1 MGIFNFRV
9 FKLDGHKLKN
19 QPNKK
24 NKNMKLEKILDKL
37 GSLEKN
43 SFIKIIDNIISKN
56 PKHSK
61 EIEGILSSSDK
72 GLKSVDNINVSEIF
86 SLISNEFTEHLL
98 CEFQEAN
105 SQLDILIDI
114 IIRDG
119 NCIMKQDWFSRLY
132 EIEIKNLKVK
142 IKTLHSELENE
153 KSELSESRKRDYKI
167 YKACLSNAYTNDL
180 TNNREAKITS
190 DELSIIL
197 MLSKQLGLS
206 QEDVKLINYSILP
219 IIKADVQDV
228 INNLKNLGVV
238 FFSKKENTIY
248 VADEMV
254 RLLRKVRK
262 KDVAEKFYRRILKL
276 LREPIINQIAK
287 EHNIERKLTLS
298 QKIEEIIKAGISF
311 TDLLSTE
318 IYKQGITL
326 TEKKKILNELC
337 EKGLNIPNLRGS
349 TLEEKISSLTE
360 YFDNVEKDEKVGISI
375 DGFDKMLSEL
385 NQSLP
390 KLNKEL
396 KVQFELQEEY
406 VLNAD
411 FLLDYNI
418 KPRDILDLITRS
430 DVTKFLKDHGI
441 KQRGDDI
448 LNILVHYKDVE
459 NLYLENYENVGYR
472 NLNLLKENGILVKES
487 ELGLKFE
494 ELTTTIFKSLG
505 FNVDDAFK
513 NQLNTKKDMM
523 DILLNLGN
531 NEIIIVECKTIKEK
545 GYNKFSSVSR
555 QLKSYQNLA
564 LKNNLRIVKI
574 LLVAPE
580 FSDDFVNDCEM
591 DTEMNL
597 SLLPASTLSKIF
609 ETFKTSKYQ
618 EFPHVLFRDIVIN
631 EERIIKALTK

>member
-1 MGIFNFRV
+1 
-9 FKLDGHKLKN
+9 
-19 QPNKK
+19 
-24 NKNMKLEKILDKL
+24 MKLEQILDKL

-43 SFIKIIDNIISKN
+43 SFIKIIDSIISNN
-56 PKHSK
+56 PKNLK
-61 EIEGILSSSDK
+61 KIEKILSSSDK
-72 GLKSVDNINVSEIF
+72 GLKSVDNLNVSNIF
-86 SLISNEFTEHLL
+86 HLTSNEFTEHLL
-98 CEFQEAN
+98 SEFQEAN

-119 NCIMKQDWFSRLY
+119 NCILKQDWFSRLY
-132 EIEIKNLKVK
+132 ETEIKNLKGK
-142 IKTLHSELENE
+142 IKLLTYELEND
-153 KSELSESRKRDYKI
+153 KGELSESRKRDYRI
-167 YKACLSNAYTNDL
+167 YRACLSTAYNNDIL
-180 TNNREAKITS
+180 NNREAKVTS

-197 MLSKQLGLS
+197 TLSQQLGLS

-219 IIKADVQDV
+219 IKRLDIQDV

-262 KDVAEKFYRRILKL
+262 KDVAEKFYRRTLKL
-276 LREPIINQIAK
+276 LREPIVNQIARD
-287 EHNIERKLTLS
+287 HNIDRKLTIS
-298 QKIEEIIKAGISF
+298 QKIEEIIKEGISF
-311 TDLLSTE
+311 RDLLSTE
-318 IYKQGITL
+318 IYKQGVTL
-326 TEKKKILNELC
+326 TEKKKTLNELY
-337 EKGLNIPNLRGS
+337 EKGLNITNLKGS
-349 TLEEKISSLTE
+349 TLEDKIDSLIE
-360 YFDNVEKDEKVGISI
+360 HFENVEKDERVGISI
-375 DGFDKMLSEL
+375 DGFNKMLTEL

-396 KVQFELQEEY
+396 KEQFELQEDY
-406 VLNAD
+406 VLNAS

-418 KPRDILDLITRS
+418 KPRDILDLITKT
-430 DVTKFLKDHGI
+430 DLTKFIKNHGI

-448 LNILVHYKDVE
+448 LNILDHYKDVE

-494 ELTTTIFKSLG
+494 ELTRVIFKSLG
-505 FNVDDAFK
+505 FNVDDKFK

-531 NEIIIVECKTIKEK
+531 DEIIIVECKTIKER

-580 FSDDFVNDCEM
+580 FSDDFIYDCEM

-597 SLLPASTLSKIF
+597 SLLTASTLSKIF

>member
-1 MGIFNFRV
+1 MR
-9 FKLDGHKLKN
+9 
-19 QPNKK
+19 
-24 NKNMKLEKILDKL
+24 LEKILDKL

-43 SFIKIIDNIISKN
+43 SFIKIIDNIISKI
-56 PKHSK
+56 PKNSK
-61 EIEGILSSSDK
+61 EIERILSSSDK
-72 GLKSVDNINVSEIF
+72 GLKSVDNLNVSNIF
-86 SLISNEFTEHLL
+86 SLTSNEFTEHLL

-132 EIEIKNLKVK
+132 ELEIKNLKFK
-142 IKTLHSELENE
+142 IKTLNTELEND
-153 KSELSESRKRDYKI
+153 KSELSDSRKRDYRI
-167 YKACLSNAYTNDL
+167 YKACLSTAYNNDI

-197 MLSKQLGLS
+197 TLSKQLGLS

-219 IIKADVQDV
+219 VKKADIQDV
-228 INNLKNLGVV
+228 INNLKNLGVI

-262 KDVAEKFYRRILKL
+262 KDVAEKFYRRILRL
-276 LREPIINQIAK
+276 LREPIINQIIK
-287 EHNIERKLTLS
+287 EHNIDRKLTLA

-326 TEKKKILNELC
+326 TEKKKTLNELC
-337 EKGLNIPNLRGS
+337 EKGLNITNLKGN
-349 TLEEKISSLTE
+349 TLEDKINSLIEHFET
-360 YFDNVEKDEKVGISI
+360 VEKDEKVGISI
-375 DGFDKMLSEL
+375 DGFDKMLNEL

-396 KVQFELQEEY
+396 KDQFELQEEY

-418 KPRDILDLITRS
+418 KPRDILDLITNS
-430 DVTKFLKDHGI
+430 DLSKFIKDNRI

-448 LNILVHYKDVE
+448 LNILEHYKDVE
-459 NLYLENYENVGYR
+459 NLYLENYVNVGYR
-472 NLNLLKENGILVKES
+472 NLNLLKENGISVKES

-494 ELTTTIFKSLG
+494 ELTKIIFKSLG
-505 FNVDDAFK
+505 FNVDEKFK
-513 NQLNTKKDMM
+513 NQLNTQKDLM

-531 NEIIIVECKTIKEK
+531 GEIIIVECKTIKEK
-545 GYNKFSSVSR
+545 GYNKFSTVSR

-564 LKNNLRIVKI
+564 FKNNLRIAKI

-580 FSDDFVNDCEM
+580 FSDDFVYDCEM

-597 SLLPASTLSKIF
+597 SLLTASTLSKIF
-609 ETFKTSKYQ
+609 EAFKTSKYQ

>member
-1 MGIFNFRV
+1 
-9 FKLDGHKLKN
+9 
-19 QPNKK
+19 
-24 NKNMKLEKILDKL
+24 MKLEKILDKL

-43 SFIKIIDNIISKN
+43 SFIKIIDHIISKN
-56 PKHSK
+56 PKNIK
-61 EIEGILSSSDK
+61 EIEKILSSSDK
-72 GLKSVDNINVSEIF
+72 GLKSVDNLNISNIF
-86 SLISNEFTEHLL
+86 SLTSEEFTEYLV

-105 SQLDILIDI
+105 SQLDILVDI

-132 EIEIKNLKVK
+132 ETEIKNLKVK
-142 IKTLHSELENE
+142 IKSLNTELENE
-153 KSELSESRKRDYKI
+153 KSELSESKKRDYKI
-167 YKACLSNAYTNDL
+167 YKACLATAYSNDIV
-180 TNNREAKITS
+180 NNREAKITS

-197 MLSKQLGLS
+197 TLSKQLGLS

-219 IIKADVQDV
+219 VKKAEIQEV

-238 FFSKKENTIY
+238 FFSKKENTLY

-262 KDVAEKFYRRILKL
+262 KEVAEKFYRRTLKL

-287 EHNIERKLTLS
+287 EHNIDRKLSNS
-298 QKIEEIIKAGISF
+298 QKIEQIIKEGISF
-311 TDLLSTE
+311 TDLLSSE

-326 TEKKKILNELC
+326 TEKKKTLNELC
-337 EKGLNIPNLRGS
+337 EKGLNIPNLKGS
-349 TLEEKISSLTE
+349 TLEDKINSLIE
-360 YFDNVEKDEKVGISI
+360 HFENVEKDEKVGISI
-375 DGFDKMLSEL
+375 DGFDKMLAEL

-390 KLNKEL
+390 KLNKDL
-396 KVQFELQEEY
+396 KDQFELQDEY
-406 VLNAD
+406 VMNAD

-418 KPRDILDLITRS
+418 KPRDILDLITKPELS
-430 DVTKFLKDHGI
+430 KFIKDNGI

-448 LNILVHYKDVE
+448 LNILEHYKDVE

-472 NLNLLKENGILVKES
+472 NLNLLKENGISVKES

-494 ELTTTIFKSLG
+494 ELTKTIFKSLG
-505 FNVDDAFK
+505 FNVDDKFK
-513 NQLNTKKDMM
+513 NLLNTQKDMM

-531 NEIIIVECKTIKEK
+531 NEIIIAECKTIKEK
-545 GYNKFSSVSR
+545 GYNKFSTVSR
-555 QLKSYQNLA
+555 QLKSYQSLA

-580 FSDDFVNDCEM
+580 FSDDFIYDCEM

-597 SLLPASTLSKIF
+597 SLLKASSLSKIF
-609 ETFKTSKYQ
+609 EAFKESKYQ

>member
-1 MGIFNFRV
+1 
-9 FKLDGHKLKN
+9 
-19 QPNKK
+19 
-24 NKNMKLEKILDKL
+24 MKLEKILDKL

-43 SFIKIIDNIISKN
+43 SFIKIIDHIISKN
-56 PKHSK
+56 PKNLK
-61 EIEGILSSSDK
+61 EIEKILSSSDK
-72 GLKSVDNINVSEIF
+72 GLKSVDNLNVSNIF
-86 SLISNEFTEHLL
+86 SLTSKEFSEYLL

-132 EIEIKNLKVK
+132 ETEIKNLKVK
-142 IKTLHSELENE
+142 IKTLNTELENE
-153 KSELSESRKRDYKI
+153 KSELSESRKRDYRI
-167 YKACLSNAYTNDL
+167 YRSCLSTAYNNDIE
-180 TNNREAKITS
+180 NNREAKITS

-197 MLSKQLGLS
+197 TLAKQLGLS

-219 IIKADVQDV
+219 IKKADIQDV
-228 INNLKNLGVV
+228 INNLKNLGVI

-254 RLLRKVRK
+254 SLLRKVRK
-262 KDVAEKFYRRILKL
+262 KEVAEKFYRRTLKL

-287 EHNIERKLTLS
+287 EHNIDRKLTNS
-298 QKIEEIIKAGISF
+298 QKIEAIIKEGISF

-326 TEKKKILNELC
+326 TEKKKTLNELC
-337 EKGLNIPNLRGS
+337 EKGLNISNLKGS
-349 TLEEKISSLTE
+349 TLEDKIVSLIE
-360 YFDNVEKDEKVGISI
+360 HFENVEKDEKVGISI
-375 DGFDKMLSEL
+375 DGFDKMLTEL

-396 KVQFELQEEY
+396 KEQFELQEEY
-406 VLNAD
+406 VLTAA

-418 KPRDILDLITRS
+418 KPRDILDLITKP
-430 DVTKFLKDHGI
+430 DLTKFIKDNGI

-448 LNILVHYKDVE
+448 LNILEHYKDVE

-472 NLNLLKENGILVKES
+472 NLNLLKENGILIKES

-494 ELTTTIFKSLG
+494 ELTKIIFKSLG
-505 FNVDDAFK
+505 FNVDDKFK
-513 NQLNTKKDMM
+513 NQLNTQKDMM

-531 NEIIIVECKTIKEK
+531 NEIIIAECKTIKEK
-545 GYNKFSSVSR
+545 GYNKFSTVSR

-580 FSDDFVNDCEM
+580 FSDDFVYDCEM

-597 SLLPASTLSKIF
+597 SLLTASTLSKIF
-609 ETFKTSKYQ
+609 EAFKISKYQ